1 MRSSPDCHVCRGL
14 EKALDH
20 YSQPTASASAS
31 EAAGSDEKGKDARRN
46 LMRERRKKAL
56 KNLSVPERDVLTVL
70 SAVCKVSM
78 SVPCLCLE
86 NVLGINNDVC
96 MLPAGFPSCECHVAG
111 EDHVLLLHSIRLA
124 VMIMCSCF

>member
-1 MRSSPDCHVCRGL
+1 MQYSDSSRPDWHVCRGL

-20 YSQPTASASAS
+20 YSQPTASTSAS

-70 SAVCKVSM
+70 SAVCKVSV
-78 SVPCLCLE
+78 SVPCLCLG
-86 NVLGINNDVC
+86 VHINT
-96 MLPAGFPSCECHVAG
+96 
-111 EDHVLLLHSIRLA
+111 
-124 VMIMCSCF
+124 